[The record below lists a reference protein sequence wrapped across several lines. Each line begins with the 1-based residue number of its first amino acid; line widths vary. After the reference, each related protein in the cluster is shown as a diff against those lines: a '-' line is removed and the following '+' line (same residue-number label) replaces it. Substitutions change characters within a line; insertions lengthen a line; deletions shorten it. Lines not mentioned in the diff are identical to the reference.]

1 MRITLPAAG
10 RTLPPAMLEANFDG
24 LVGPTHNYAGL
35 SEGNVASQSNA
46 QAVSRPRLAAL
57 QGLWKMERVM
67 ALGLPQGFLPPHE
80 RPACWAL
87 RAEGFTGTDAQVI
100 AAAARDRPT
109 ALARA
114 CSASAMW
121 TANAA
126 TVAPAADTTDGRTR
140 LVVANLR
147 AMPHRRMEPPQTLR
161 ILRAVFGD
169 ERGFEA
175 LPALPSD
182 GPLGDEGAA
191 NHTRLVDARRRGLHL
206 FVHGARADGQGPR
219 PARHPARQTLEASRE
234 VAARLRLPPDRCLF
248 IQQDPAVIDEGVFH
262 NDVIAV
268 GSEGTLLFH
277 EQAFVGGTDAIEAI
291 HRWVGE
297 GFSPVCVRR
306 EELSVQEAV
315 STYLFNSQLVH
326 LPGGGL
332 FLVCPEEVR
341 RSDRA
346 RAVVD
351 RVLADASNPIHG
363 VMYLDVRESMRNGGG
378 PACLRLRVPLD
389 AEAMARVHPGFMLDA
404 PRAAWLRGWIERHY
418 PEELRPADLADP
430 RLHRRSL
437 DALDELTRWIGVERL
452 YPFQGAPEPW

>member
-1 MRITLPAAG
+1 
-10 RTLPPAMLEANFDG
+10 MLEANFDG

-46 QAVSRPRLAAL
+46 MAVSRPRLAAL
-57 QGLWKMERVM
+57 QGLWKMERLM

-87 RAEGFTGTDAQVI
+87 RTEGLAGSDAEVI
-100 AAAARDRPT
+100 AAAARERPA

-126 TVAPAADTTDGRTR
+126 TVAPRADTTDGRMR

-147 AMPHRRMEPPQTLR
+147 AMAHRRIESPQTLR
-161 ILRAVFGD
+161 TLGAVFGD
-169 ERGFEA
+169 ERSFEV
-175 LPALPSD
+175 LPALPTE

-191 NHTRLVDARRRGLHL
+191 NHTRLVGARRRGLHL
-206 FVHGARADGQGPR
+206 FVYGEQASGHGPR
-219 PARHPARQTLEASRE
+219 PARHPARQTLEGSRE
-234 VAARLRLPPDRCLF
+234 VSARLRLPPDRCLF
-248 IQQDPAVIDEGVFH
+248 LQQDPAVIDEGVFH

-277 EQAFVGGTDAIEAI
+277 EQAFAAGSDAVEAI
-291 HRWVGE
+291 HRLVGE
-297 GFSPVCVRR
+297 GFAPVCVKRD
-306 EELSVQEAV
+306 ELSVKEAV
-315 STYLFNSQLVH
+315 STYLFNSQLVR

-351 RVLADASNPIHG
+351 RVLADAANPIHG

-389 AEAMARVHPGFMLDA
+389 AEAMARVHPGFLLDA
-404 PRAAWLRGWIERHY
+404 AKAAWLRGWIERHY

-430 RLHRRSL
+430 HLQRRSL
-437 DALDELTRWIGVERL
+437 DALDELARWIGVERL